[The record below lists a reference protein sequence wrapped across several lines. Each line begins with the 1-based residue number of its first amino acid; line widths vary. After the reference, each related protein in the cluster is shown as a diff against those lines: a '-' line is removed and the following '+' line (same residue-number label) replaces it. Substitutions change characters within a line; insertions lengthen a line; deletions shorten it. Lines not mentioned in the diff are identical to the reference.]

1 MRVIMTC
8 GGTGGHINPAIA
20 IANTIKDNDKDAE
33 ILFIGTKRGQES
45 RLVPKEDYDIKY
57 VKSEGFDRDR
67 SMYSPKNIRVLVR
80 AVVSPFAARRIIK
93 RFKPDIVI
101 GTGGYACWPTLK
113 AASML
118 GVPSIVHE
126 SNAKAGMAVKKM
138 QNSVDRILV
147 NFEATKN
154 SLVAKE
160 KVIQVGNPIRTAF
173 KNMDK
178 IAERHALGIAD
189 DELLVLSCGGSG
201 GAEFFNEI
209 IPKIMATRASERKNV
224 KMIHSTGVNRYKE
237 CLAKYRELDGA
248 DNPNMTLVDY
258 VYDMHRKMAAADL
271 VICRAGAMTI
281 SEISMMGKAAII
293 IPSPNVTDN
302 HQYENA
308 KVLADAGAAVLLEEK
323 DIDVNILWNE
333 IRSLCDDKKKREEMS
348 SKILSFARP
357 DANKIIFDEIV
368 KLVNEKRK

>member
-45 RLVPKEDYDIKY
+45 RLVPKENYNIKY

-67 SMYSPKNIRVLVR
+67 RMYSPKNIRVLVR
-80 AVVSPFAARRIIK
+80 AVISPFAARRIIK
-93 RFKPDIVI
+93 KFKPDIVI

-113 AASML
+113 AASMQ
-118 GVPSIVHE
+118 GIPSMVHE
-126 SNAKAGMAVKKM
+126 SNAKPGMAVRKM

-147 NFEATKN
+147 NFEATKKG
-154 SLVAKE
+154 LEAKD

-189 DELLVLSCGGSG
+189 DEFLVLSCGGSG
-201 GAEFFNEI
+201 GAEFFNDV
-209 IPKIMATRASERKNV
+209 IPNIMALKAGERKNI
-224 KMIHSTGVNRYKE
+224 KIIHSTGVNRYKE
-237 CLAKYRELDGA
+237 CFAKYKALGGENN
-248 DNPNMTLVDY
+248 DNMMLVDY
-258 VYDMHRKMAAADL
+258 VYDMHKKMAAADL

-308 KVLADAGAAVLLEEK
+308 KVLADAGAAILLEEK
-323 DIDVNILWNE
+323 DIDANILWNE
-333 IRSLCDDKKKREEMS
+333 IKSLCDNKAKRERMS
-348 SKILSFARP
+348 SKILSFART